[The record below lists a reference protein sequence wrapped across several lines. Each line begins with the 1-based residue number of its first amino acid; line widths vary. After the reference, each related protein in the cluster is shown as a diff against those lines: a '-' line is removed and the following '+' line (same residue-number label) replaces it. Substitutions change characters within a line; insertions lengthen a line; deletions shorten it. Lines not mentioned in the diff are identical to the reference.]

1 MFTSQPLQFVHQ
13 VYPGNQAII
22 ESHCSQCCVLV
33 AAGAEDKYLAIAEA
47 VHKCR
52 IINAPRLTRED
63 VTRLH

>member
-13 VYPGNQAII
+13 VYPGNQAIT